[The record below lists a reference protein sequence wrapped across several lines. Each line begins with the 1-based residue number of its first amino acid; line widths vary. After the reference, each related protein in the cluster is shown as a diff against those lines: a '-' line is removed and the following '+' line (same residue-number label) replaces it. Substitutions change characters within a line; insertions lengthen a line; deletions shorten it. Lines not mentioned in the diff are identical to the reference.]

1 MTSSARDTSRAFEN
15 RTALVTGA
23 GGGIGGAIA
32 IELARRGAAVG
43 LVGRRAAA
51 LERVARQ
58 LPEGVHALF
67 PVDLTDD
74 AKVRGLVRSALRKL
88 GRLDLLVHSNGIHR
102 VGPLS
107 DASLRD
113 FDQLWAAN
121 VRGPLILTQLFVP
134 ALRETRGQIAFV
146 NSTVGLDTRVGVGQ
160 FASTQHALRALAD
173 TLRLELNDDAIRV
186 LSVYPGR
193 TATERQ
199 RRIFSDEARAYAPET
214 LLQPEDV
221 ATILVESLGLP
232 RTAEVTD
239 VRVRPAIKPQPPSLP

>member
-1 MTSSARDTSRAFEN
+1 MRSS
-15 RTALVTGA
+15 
-23 GGGIGGAIA
+23 
-32 IELARRGAAVG
+32 
-43 LVGRRAAA
+43 
-51 LERVARQ
+51 
-58 LPEGVHALF
+58 
-67 PVDLTDD
+67 
-74 AKVRGLVRSALRKL
+74 LRKL

-146 NSTVGLDTRVGVGQ
+146 NSTVGLDTRAGVGQ

-173 TLRLELNDDAIRV
+173 TLRLELNDDGIRV

-199 RRIFSDEARAYAPET
+199 RRIFSRRG
-214 LLQPEDV
+214 
-221 ATILVESLGLP
+221 ESLRSRDAAAARGRRDDP
-232 RTAEVTD
+232 R
-239 VRVRPAIKPQPPSLP
+239 RVARPAADCGGDGRSGTAGHQTAANDATCLP